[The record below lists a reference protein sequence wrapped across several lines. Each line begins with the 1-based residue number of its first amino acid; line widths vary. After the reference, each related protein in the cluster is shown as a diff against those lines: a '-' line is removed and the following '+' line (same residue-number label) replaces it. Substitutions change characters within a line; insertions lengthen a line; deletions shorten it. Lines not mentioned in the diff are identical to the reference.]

1 MKNILWS
8 NFFSVLH
15 YSAHSP
21 LESWCSSPRRD
32 PARSTSTLL
41 SNLHRRMGRLLV
53 GFYLGFTAPPAL
65 AISQGSRRVVA
76 TRQWLSLA
84 ATAFCLV
91 IASPHALAIPRLL
104 SPHRR
109 HFAVESLTLHTDVLI
124 RPLRP
129 NVQSPPVHP
138 FVLSNSP
145 LGWPK
150 WSFGIH
156 VILEHSWYYHLISI
170 ILSSYYHL
178 ISIILPWN

>member
-1 MKNILWS
+1 
-8 NFFSVLH
+8 VLH

-21 LESWCSSPRRD
+21 LESWCLSPRRD
-32 PARSTSTLL
+32 PAHSTSTLL
-41 SNLHRRMGRLLV
+41 SNPHRRIGRLLV
-53 GFYLGFTAPPAL
+53 GFYLSITAPPAL
-65 AISQGSRRVVA
+65 AISQGSRHVVA

-84 ATAFCLV
+84 ATAFRLV
-91 IASPHALAIPRLL
+91 AIYRRIVACPRPRLFSPH
-104 SPHRR
+104 HR

-150 WSFGIH
+150 
-156 VILEHSWYYHLISI
+156 
-170 ILSSYYHL
+170 
-178 ISIILPWN
+178 